1 MNFRKILMV
10 FVAVTFMCV
19 PAFAGDQP
27 EFDTVGDDSLN
38 FFNDAIK
45 QMVIGC
51 NIAADGTPIN
61 LASDFTE
68 CFDCDLDED
77 DDFTA
82 WEFFC
87 QTAGSLYE
95 DPCFNRIPGPNGEVY
110 KSALTDWWNSG
121 EYEWQIV
128 LQKKP
133 QTDIQLNIVDCV
145 LKHNSFDPFG
155 TTPYSGAEQTGRYT
169 MPWGQIFFVPSA
181 NPRVTVKALPGCYAT
196 TGFPV
201 NPVTGVEEF
210 IMDARTTPGL
220 SVIPLDSA
228 LYTSIGVWE
237 EGIVM
242 VMPENGAV
250 NGSDQSTVRL
260 KQGDRILVQVAIPG
274 NNSVD
279 IRYGADNVILKYV
292 AVHGTEFMNTD
303 PCCCEE
309 PEDDD
314 A

>member
-1 MNFRKILMV
+1 MNFRKILTV

-45 QMVIGC
+45 QMVVDN
-51 NIAADGTPIN
+51 NIAANGIPIN

-82 WEFFC
+82 WEFFD
-87 QTAGSLYE
+87 QTAGTLYE
-95 DPCFNRIPGPNGEVY
+95 DPCFSRIGYYE
-110 KSALTDWWNSG
+110 SALTDWWNSG

-133 QTDIQLNIVDCV
+133 QTDIALNIVDCV

-155 TTPYSGAEQTGRYT
+155 DTPYSGAEQTGRYT
-169 MPWGQIFFVPSA
+169 LPWGEPIFVPSA
-181 NPRVTVKALPGCYAT
+181 NPRVTVTALPGCYAT
-196 TGFPV
+196 TGFQAQGSF
-201 NPVTGVEEF
+201 N
-210 IMDARTTPGL
+210 MDARTMPGL
-220 SVIPLDSA
+220 EVVPLVDA
-228 LYTSIGVWE
+228 LYTSIGIWE
-237 EGIVM
+237 EGVVM
-242 VMPENGAV
+242 VMPETGYTNAGGV
-250 NGSDQSTVRL
+250 PTFRL
-260 KQGDRILVQVAIPG
+260 KQGDRLLVRVEVPS

-303 PCCCEE
+303 ACCCDE
-309 PEDDD
+309 P
-314 A
+314 

>member
-1 MNFRKILMV
+1 MNFKKILVV
-10 FVAVTFMCV
+10 FVAVAFMCV

-45 QMVIGC
+45 AMVIDN
-51 NIAADGTPIN
+51 NIAADDTPIN

-77 DDFTA
+77 DDFDA
-82 WEFFC
+82 WEFFD

-95 DPCFNRIPGPNGEVY
+95 DPCFNRIGYYE
-110 KSALTDWWNSG
+110 SALTDWWNSA

-133 QTDIQLNIVDCV
+133 QTDIELNIVDCV

-155 TTPYSGAEQTGRYT
+155 DTPYSGAEQTGRYT
-169 MPWGQIFFVPSA
+169 MPWGEPIFLASA

-196 TGFPV
+196 VGFP
-201 NPVTGVEEF
+201 EEGF
-210 IMDARTTPGL
+210 YMDARTMPGL
-220 SVIPLDSA
+220 GIVPLVDA
-228 LYTSIGVWE
+228 LYTSIGIWE
-237 EGIVM
+237 DGIVM
-242 VMPENGAV
+242 VMPETGKSNAG
-250 NGSDQSTVRL
+250 TEPTFRL
-260 KQGDRILVQVAIPG
+260 KQGDRILVHVDIPS

-292 AVHGTEFMNTD
+292 AVHGTEFMNID
-303 PCCCEE
+303 PCCCDE
-309 PEDDD
+309 PVDD
-314 A
+314 

>member
-1 MNFRKILMV
+1 LLQSLLLS
-10 FVAVTFMCV
+10 V

-27 EFDTVGDDSLN
+27 EFDTVGDDSSN

-45 QMVIGC
+45 QMVIDN
-51 NIAADGTPIN
+51 NIAANGIPIN

-68 CFDCDLDED
+68 SFDCGLDED

-82 WEFFC
+82 WEFFD

-95 DPCFNRIPGPNGEVY
+95 DPCFNRIGYYE
-110 KSALTDWWNSG
+110 SALTDWWNSG

-133 QTDIQLNIVDCV
+133 QTDIRLNIVDCV

-155 TTPYSGAEQTGRYT
+155 NTPYSGAEQTGRYT
-169 MPWGQIFFVPSA
+169 LPWGEPIFVPGA
-181 NPRVTVKALPGCYAT
+181 NPRVTVTTVPGCYAT
-196 TGFPV
+196 TPHVPFH
-201 NPVTGVEEF
+201 
-210 IMDARTTPGL
+210 MDARTMPGL
-220 SVIPLDSA
+220 EVVPLVNA
-228 LYTSIGVWE
+228 LYTSIGIWE
-237 EGIVM
+237 DGIVM
-242 VMPENGAV
+242 AMPETGVIN
-250 NGSDQSTVRL
+250 QSNEVMARL
-260 KQGDRILVQVAIPG
+260 KQGDRLLVRVEVPG

-279 IRYGADNVILKYV
+279 IRYGADNVILEYV

-309 PEDDD
+309 PEDNG
-314 A
+314 

>member
-1 MNFRKILMV
+1 MNFKKILVV
-10 FVAVTFMCV
+10 FVAVAFMCV

-45 QMVIGC
+45 AMVIDN
-51 NIAADGTPIN
+51 NIAADDTPIN

-82 WEFFC
+82 WEFFD

-110 KSALTDWWNSG
+110 KSALVDAGNSA

-133 QTDIQLNIVDCV
+133 QADIILNIMDCV
-145 LKHNSFDPFG
+145 LKRNSFDPFG
-155 TTPYSGAEQTGRYT
+155 STPGAGAEQTGRYT
-169 MPWGQIFFVPSA
+169 MPWGEIFFIKSA
-181 NPRVTVKALPGCYAT
+181 NPSVTVTALPGCYAT
-196 TGFPV
+196 NNFPEDGF
-201 NPVTGVEEF
+201 F
-210 IMDARTTPGL
+210 MDARTTPKL
-220 SVIPLDSA
+220 RIVALEES
-228 LYTSIGVWE
+228 LYTSLGVWNDA
-237 EGIVM
+237 IVM
-242 VMPENGAV
+242 VMPNTGV
-250 NGSDQSTVRL
+250 TNKSGQTMYRL
-260 KQGDRILVQVAIPG
+260 KQGDRLKVEVKIPG

-279 IRYGADNVILKYV
+279 VRYGPDNVILEYI

-303 PCCCEE
+303 PCCCDE
-309 PEDDD
+309 PEDNG
-314 A
+314 